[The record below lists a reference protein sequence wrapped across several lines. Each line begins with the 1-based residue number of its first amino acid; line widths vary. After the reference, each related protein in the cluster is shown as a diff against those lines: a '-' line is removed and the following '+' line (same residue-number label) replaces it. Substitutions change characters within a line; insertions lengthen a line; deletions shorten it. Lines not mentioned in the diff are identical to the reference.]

1 MCGVVAHKADSNK
14 DVNLVYPKNYPSGG
28 KNFYYDV
35 NNQTATFEEKTLRVT
50 RVENH
55 PVHGDQCHSEFIT
68 PYEVVLDLSD
78 KRNKAMILGPY
89 GQQSITIKESMDDS
103 LVQRRKGSLTV
114 NIAGGKDGLK
124 TWFLEPDKHSIE
136 LGYVRTS
143 IMRIAAMKNLVPPE
157 YDSSKEISKLK
168 ARPDFEYG
176 KDYRYL
182 YSETPLP
189 NSVRTTPD
197 RHITSR

>member
-14 DVNLVYPKNYPSGG
+14 DVNLVYPENYPSGG
-28 KNFYYDV
+28 KTFFYNV
-35 NNQTATFEEKTLRVT
+35 KEQAVTFEEKTLRVT

-78 KRNKAMILGPY
+78 KGNKAMVLGPY

-114 NIAGGKDGLK
+114 NIAGGKEGLK
-124 TWFLEPDKHSIE
+124 SWFMEPDKHSIE

-143 IMRIAAMKNLVPPE
+143 IMRIAAMKKLVPPE
-157 YDSSKEISKLK
+157 FDSSKEIAKLK

-176 KDYRYL
+176 KDFRYL
-182 YSETPLP
+182 YSDTPLP
-189 NSVRTTPD
+189 NSVRTNPD
-197 RHITSR
+197 RYITSR